1 MTVDLDALTARLA
14 RSLATAAGAAALSS
28 AMGHVLALAGAP
40 TRPDGAAEPLGER
53 WRRGEPLA
61 EDTDWRSPLGPFR
74 DPDVQAGTLGELCA
88 ARLVAGPFA
97 GDVLLERLVPFARA
111 TAPDL
116 LVTARDTADADAACL
131 QALAGVV
138 GQGWR
143 GRPLAPLVSAAT
155 PADGVDGHAAAVAP
169 VGPVTPADPAAR

>member
-1 MTVDLDALTARLA
+1 MTVDLDALTSRLA
-14 RSLATAAGAAALSS
+14 RLLATPAGAAALQS
-28 AMGHVLALAGAP
+28 AVAHVLALAGAP

-111 TAPDL
+111 AAPDL
-116 LVTARDTADADAACL
+116 LAPARDTADADAACV
-131 QALAGVV
+131 QARAGVV

-143 GRPLAPLVSAAT
+143 GRPLAPLVGAAT
-155 PADGVDGHAAAVAP
+155 PAHGADGHAGPAAGAA
-169 VGPVTPADPAAR
+169 VTPADPAAR